1 MRIISGNHRG
11 KILKPPMGLLVR
23 PTTDMAKESLFN
35 ILNNRVDFEEV
46 KVLDLFAGTGNISLE
61 FAARDASSV
70 MSVDLNKACI
80 DFISKMAADL
90 SFKQLTAIQANVFT
104 FLSRPMGGFDVIFA
118 DPPYDLAERE
128 RIPDL
133 IFTNNWLNDE
143 GWFVFEHDKYL
154 NFKEHPC
161 FFEERCYGKIHFTFF
176 QKTLPINEEQTQV

>member
-11 KILKPPMGLLVR
+11 RILKPPMGLLVR

-35 ILNNRVDFEEV
+35 LLNNHIDFEEV

-61 FAARDASSV
+61 FAARKASSV
-70 MSVDLNKACI
+70 LSVDLNKACI

-90 SFKQLTAIQANVFT
+90 DFKQLTTIQANVFT

-128 RIPDL
+128 RIPEL
-133 IFTNNWLNDE
+133 IFSNNWLSKE
-143 GWFVFEHDKYL
+143 GWLVLEHDKYL
-154 NFKEHPC
+154 NFKEHP
-161 FFEERCYGKIHFTFF
+161 FFYEERRYGKIHFSFF
-176 QKTLPINEEQTQV
+176 TMPAPEKTGF